1 MPEGAKIF
9 TRKGVK
15 FAKFNVLKNSKHQDL
30 AIKYGIMGTPTI
42 IFFCDGRS
50 IETVTGFQPK
60 ERLIQL
66 VEDVIATHKECIKKS
81 TKL

>member
-1 MPEGAKIF
+1 
-9 TRKGVK
+9 
-15 FAKFNVLKNSKHQDL
+15 VLKNKEHQDL

-42 IFFCDGRS
+42 IFFCDGRP

-60 ERLIQL
+60 ERLIKL
-66 VEDVIATHKECIKKS
+66 VEDVIATHKDCIKQS